1 MIQQNQKF
9 HWISNYSQNYSGHTK
24 PCDCN
29 HKSDA
34 NHRDNSGLYQ
44 PICYCHTPSDCR
56 LLACG
61 LVSTLF
67 LPEAVGWCRRTRPL
81 MRPVQVPVIYVVDM
95 SETPRAR
102 TATPC
107 KPIATVA
114 SAMRVYKIRPL
125 GLSPAENPTIAKSER
140 IRTSMFKA
148 FVIAI
153 DHIFGGTGNRIH
165 NSGT

>member
-1 MIQQNQKF
+1 MVDNIHKTTDAIKEHHRKINWSSTRNQHDFK
-9 HWISNYSQNYSGHTK
+9 HEDDSTEPKISWISNYSQNYSGHTK

-44 PICYCHTPSDCR
+44 PICYCHAPSDCR
-56 LLACG
+56 NINNRLPCG

-102 TATPC
+102 TAST
-107 KPIATVA
+107 
-114 SAMRVYKIRPL
+114 L
-125 GLSPAENPTIAKSER
+125 
-140 IRTSMFKA
+140 
-148 FVIAI
+148 
-153 DHIFGGTGNRIH
+153 
-165 NSGT
+165 